1 MRDWIDLNAILP
13 GYDWAVLIDRD
24 GVLNVDTHYPHDV
37 AKLEMVPEAL
47 KGMAELAKLHA
58 NIIVVSNQGGIAQG
72 RFTKH
77 EMNAFNREIRERVEQ
92 AGGRIDAFYYCPHEE
107 EKNLP
112 EGVEPCQCSK
122 PRPGMLLEAA
132 SDFGFDLSRSFM
144 IGDRLSDAMAGKAV
158 GATTIKVIPANIG
171 QDSQPPATEVS
182 PFVDYYVKFFDVAAE
197 IICNYGFFN
206 AIQMHDIEGH

>member
-1 MRDWIDLNAILP
+1 MRGWIDLTVP
-13 GYDWAVLIDRD
+13 KYDYAVLIDRD

-37 AKLEMVPEAL
+37 NKLEMVPEVIT
-47 KGMAELAKLHA
+47 GMAELSRLPA

-72 RFTKH
+72 RYTKE
-77 EMNAFNREIRERVEQ
+77 EMRDFNREIRMRIER

-132 SDFGFDLSRSFM
+132 NDFGFDLSRSFM
-144 IGDRLSDAMAGKAV
+144 IGDRLSDAMAGKAA
-158 GATTIKVIPANIG
+158 GATTIKVIPSNVG
-171 QDSQPPATEVS
+171 QDPQPPATKVS
-182 PFVDYYVKFFDVAAE
+182 PFVDYYVPFFDVAAE
-197 IICNYGFFN
+197 IICNYTRFN